1 MSYFQKNVE
10 CMPRGE
16 LTALQGER
24 LSALVKY
31 VYERVSFY
39 RAKMDA
45 IKLKPS
51 DVKSI
56 ADIVKLPFT
65 DKNDLRDNYPFGM
78 FAMPKKDVA
87 RIHASS
93 GTTGKMTVVGY
104 SANDLDIWA
113 TVMARSLT
121 CAGVT
126 RESTVHVAYGYGMFT
141 GGLGAH
147 CGAEKIGAAIV
158 PASSGNTARQITF
171 LKDFEATTLCCTPS
185 YAAYIAESLAEAGYT
200 AKDLK
205 LQSGVFGAEPWSEAM
220 RAKIEKGLGIKA
232 YDVYGLSEIMG
243 PGVSIECDA
252 REGLHVWEDHFY
264 PEILDAGL
272 ERVEDGKS
280 GELVFTTLTKEAL
293 PLIRYR
299 TRDLCTLDSSPC
311 KCGRTHARMGKILGR
326 TDDMLI
332 VRGINVFPSQI
343 ETVLMQTGYVST
355 NYQIVVGR
363 EKSTDTMEVR
373 VELNSDMFGDE
384 VKKLESLRDDL
395 EKRVYSALGLKV
407 RVRLVEQNTI
417 PRSEGKAAR
426 VIDSRKL

>member
-1 MSYFQKNVE
+1 
-10 CMPRGE
+10 MPRGE